1 MYDDFHRCHDPHRRM
16 NPPFVGDVD
25 TTQIG
30 GIYDVQHTH
39 GHHDCSPGYHIPCV
53 PPLPPTFPCMTESEQ
68 LRSLSVKVNELC
80 ELVMGQ
86 NEKVED
92 AYNSIVN
99 SALCNSAYYKDI
111 TTEYGYISESGANYT
126 VVHIPFV
133 DKANEPI
140 YFELGLAYDNTTN
153 SGVQEECFSASER
166 FLADKL
172 IPAQNRDTSF
182 AGSVVWKGAP
192 IYSSVGYTFGV
203 TQNGFFKSY
212 KSVTP
217 DVLRAD
223 KIRNACGARGV
234 LVYNKAIASD
244 QFPTDGGTM
253 MSRVAVGQNYDTKE
267 RFIIVVDGG
276 VTTGCTSEQLAKIFV
291 KYGCMIA
298 VELASGTSA
307 YGMDK
312 GAMMYAPSVASMDET
327 PSIPKSNAF
336 WYITKRRH
344 YHNDYVTDVA
354 RLTQEVGQEIWRRNI
369 LNIQTDYIKSRVVEL
384 ANQLEQEISDR
395 QTADMQLDAKYSAEI
410 SRLDAKCD
418 KIETDS
424 KQRDNKL
431 TELIETKERESQE
444 RDTQLQTNINNEATV
459 REEQDVKKIAHVD
472 DGDKRTYSIYR
483 NDGTKIEENIEV
495 YEYNKLVAQLHTL
508 GLVEANLN
516 AEIENRKKADDAL
529 QAQITQEISDRRDA
543 NTALENKIDTEI
555 ADRKAADNE
564 INTALSAETS
574 ARKSDVATLTTN
586 VTENTAKIAQE
597 ISDRKSGDSA
607 LNALIEAEQT
617 ARENKDNELAASIRD
632 LKTDYDNFKSDTTA
646 DLSSKKLQIDAI
658 NQDIA
663 NIKTVLDTQST
674 QMSSINATITAV
686 QTTISTME
694 TSLENMKQSLAA
706 MQSSLTI
713 YSEKVDKE
721 ISDRQTQYALLLEK
735 VTNIEQK
742 TDETS
747 WVNKY
752 RTLIE
757 KIAAE
762 M

>member
-1 MYDDFHRCHDPHRRM
+1 MYDDFHKHRRC
-16 NPPFVGDVD
+16 NPSFVGDVD

-30 GIYDVQHTH
+30 SIYDVQHMH
-39 GHHDCSPGYHIPCV
+39 GHHDCTPGYHIPSV

-68 LRSLSVKVNELC
+68 LRSLSIKVNELC
-80 ELVMGQ
+80 ELVEGQ
-86 NEKVED
+86 NAKVED
-92 AYNSIVN
+92 AYQSIVN

-153 SGVQEECFSASER
+153 SGVQEDCFSASER

-172 IPAQNRDTSF
+172 IPAQNIDTTF
-182 AGSVVWKGAP
+182 TGSVVWKNAP

-234 LVYNKAIASD
+234 LVYNKTVATE
-244 QFPTDGGTM
+244 QFPTDGSTM

-267 RFIIVVDGG
+267 RFIVVVDGG
-276 VTTGCTSEQLAKIFV
+276 ITTGCTSEQLAKIFV

-312 GAMMYAPSVASMDET
+312 GAMMYAPSIANEDTT
-327 PSIPKSNAF
+327 PSIPHSNAF

-344 YHNDYVTDVA
+344 YHNDYVADVA

-369 LNIQTDYIKSRVVEL
+369 LNIQTDYIKNRVVQL
-384 ANQLEQEISDR
+384 ANELEQEVSKR
-395 QTADMQLDAKYSAEI
+395 QSEDMKLDDKFTGEI
-410 SRLDAKCD
+410 SRLDKRCD
-418 KIETDS
+418 ELSETI
-424 KQRDNKL
+424 
-431 TELIETKERESQE
+431 TIKERESKE
-444 RDTQLQTNINNEATV
+444 RDNQLQINIDNEVSV
-459 REEQDVKKIAHVD
+459 RTEQDIKKVAHVD
-472 DGDKRTYSIYR
+472 DGDKRTYSLYR

-508 GLVEANLN
+508 GLVESNLN
-516 AEIENRKKADDAL
+516 IEIENRKKADDAL
-529 QAQITQEISDRRDA
+529 QAQITQEISDRRTA
-543 NTALENKIDTEI
+543 NTEIESKINTEI
-555 ADRKAADNE
+555 ADRKSADNE
-564 INTALSAETS
+564 INAALSAEST
-574 ARKSDVATLTTN
+574 ARKEADTTLTSN
-586 VTENTAKIAQE
+586 VSENTAKINQE
-597 ISDRKSGDSA
+597 ISDRKSGDTT
-607 LNALIEAEQT
+607 LNALIDAEQT
-617 ARENKDNELAASIRD
+617 ARENKDNELASSIRE
-632 LKTDYDNFKSDTTA
+632 LKNDYDTFKSDTTS
-646 DLSSKKLQIDAI
+646 DLAAKKIQIDAI
-658 NQDIA
+658 NQDIT

-686 QTTISTME
+686 QATISTME

-706 MQSSLTI
+706 MQTSLNV

-721 ISDRQTQYALLLEK
+721 IIDRQTQYASLLEK
-735 VTNIEQK
+735 VTDIEHK
-742 TDETS
+742 SDETS